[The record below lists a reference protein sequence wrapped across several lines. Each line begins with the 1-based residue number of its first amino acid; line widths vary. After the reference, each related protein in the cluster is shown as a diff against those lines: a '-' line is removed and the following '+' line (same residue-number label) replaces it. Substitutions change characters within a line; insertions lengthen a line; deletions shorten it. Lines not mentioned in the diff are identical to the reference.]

1 MRNFTLQMLTTHAHT
16 HAIAQCIH
24 SGSKNLRNS
33 PLEPP
38 DPGQPSLNLT
48 KPVDDDQKSFVLQV
62 ALKCADLGHLSA
74 PKAVHRTC
82 VFYMCVCACV
92 CACLCAASGA
102 QVCGPG
108 APASTAS
115 CSPHVRTWVFYV
127 CVCMCLCA
135 CVSVC
140 APVFVLQVALKRADL
155 GHLPAPQAVHRTSAR
170 GCFMCAC
177 VCACVRA

>member
-62 ALKCADLGHLSA
+62 ALKCADLGHL
-74 PKAVHRTC
+74 
-82 VFYMCVCACV
+82 
-92 CACLCAASGA
+92 
-102 QVCGPG
+102 
-108 APASTAS
+108 
-115 CSPHVRTWVFYV
+115 
-127 CVCMCLCA
+127 
-135 CVSVC
+135 
-140 APVFVLQVALKRADL
+140 
-155 GHLPAPQAVHRTSAR
+155 PAPQAVHRTSAR

-177 VCACVRA
+177 VCACVRVCLLVLPPILLSGALNTQFVVSQKYVWALYTTVFVSLSRIFDIPMLCVCKVLGPSILHKLHGLTIQIWRTRWPRGAPSFE